1 MYVDYWVKLLTFAQQ
16 RIQNMCK
23 EYTHDKIKMFERS
36 AGLVLKIKDVIQ
48 ELEDCSVNEELL
60 DVLLK
65 LQAETVRLQL
75 LYSLGCC

>member
-1 MYVDYWVKLLTFAQQ
+1 MRKQY
-16 RIQNMCK
+16 M
-23 EYTHDKIKMFERS
+23 HDEIKMFERS

-65 LQAETVRLQL
+65 LQPETVGSQL
-75 LYSLGCC
+75 LHSFDCC